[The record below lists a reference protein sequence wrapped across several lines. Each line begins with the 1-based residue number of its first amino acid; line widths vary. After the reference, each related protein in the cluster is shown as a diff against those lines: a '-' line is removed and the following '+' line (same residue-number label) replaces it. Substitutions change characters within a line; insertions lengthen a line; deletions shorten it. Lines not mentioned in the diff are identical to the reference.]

1 MYIQLYL
8 VKMKSCVKHKTLSSM
23 TELIKRSFPFPF
35 SEVSRV
41 MWLTKGY
48 IIYNAILVLHSVQK
62 SVIYIYFIDAERIR
76 CPCDRTLSSKQI
88 KLNLVVHVIILLDL
102 VDLFL
107 FFKDK
112 KFLKIKIDFL
122 KMNFDKNCSLST
134 QVYVNYISC
143 PNNFKISCHP
153 NPSYNSLIISTLLLK
168 NYEDLIPPHLFQTC
182 VIQIFSLH
190 PHNYLYIRGTALDDI
205 FIYVGQHW
213 IKNYWWVPI

>member
-1 MYIQLYL
+1 MLFLYDTPS
-8 VKMKSCVKHKTLSSM
+8 KK
-23 TELIKRSFPFPF
+23 
-35 SEVSRV
+35 
-41 MWLTKGY
+41 
-48 IIYNAILVLHSVQK
+48 VLF
-62 SVIYIYFIDAERIR
+62 IYISQSAERIR

-88 KLNLVVHVIILLDL
+88 QLNLVVHVIILLDL
-102 VDLFL
+102 VDLFPF

-168 NYEDLIPPHLFQTC
+168 NYEDLIPPHWFQTC

-190 PHNYLYIRGTALDDI
+190 PHNYLYI
-205 FIYVGQHW
+205 YVGQHW
-213 IKNYWWVPI
+213 MIFLYTWDSTGSKTTGECLFNLLSTV

>member
-1 MYIQLYL
+1 MLFWYDTPS
-8 VKMKSCVKHKTLSSM
+8 KK
-23 TELIKRSFPFPF
+23 
-35 SEVSRV
+35 
-41 MWLTKGY
+41 
-48 IIYNAILVLHSVQK
+48 VLF
-62 SVIYIYFIDAERIR
+62 IYISQSAERIR

-107 FFKDK
+107 SFFKDK

-143 PNNFKISCHP
+143 PNNFKICCHP
-153 NPSYNSLIISTLLLK
+153 NPSYNSLIISTLVLK

-182 VIQIFSLH
+182 VIQISQLFVYMWDST
-190 PHNYLYIRGTALDDI
+190 G
-205 FIYVGQHW
+205 
-213 IKNYWWVPI
+213 